1 MASLISIGRW
11 LVPIALA
18 STSAAHLLPHAGSA
32 PSPFQPTHAARAHP
46 AGGAAPG
53 ARQLQSPRGVQTSR
67 SLQTAEVPRGGDE
80 EDEDPTA
87 ATPPAPVSNAADDQ
101 PADGSMGSKF
111 FGFLQNRMNTIR

>member
-1 MASLISIGRW
+1 M
-11 LVPIALA
+11 PIALA

-80 EDEDPTA
+80 EDDEGFEDDRIF
-87 ATPPAPVSNAADDQ
+87 NC
-101 PADGSMGSKF
+101 DGSVVGGKKRKKQQGSVD
-111 FGFLQNRMNTIR
+111 GEANEAVEPVI